1 MILACSGARP
11 APEEA
16 VPVVGLPE
24 APEPSVP
31 APAPLVSRARAGRF
45 DTVRLAPAAP
55 ADPLARGPRGLGH
68 RVDLDLSRAPV
79 AEAFRLLAEAA
90 NVNVVL
96 GEGIA
101 GEVTLRLRHVT
112 VRDAIRAVAATQD
125 LQAEWRGD
133 ILWVRAN

>member
-1 MILACSGARP
+1 MP
-11 APEEA
+11 A
-16 VPVVGLPE
+16 V
-24 APEPSVP
+24 APPASRSV
-31 APAPLVSRARAGRF
+31 APARRF
-45 DTVRLAPAAP
+45 DTVRVAPAAP

-101 GEVTLRLRHVT
+101 GEVTLRLRQVT